1 MGSQLQKTF
10 EMSLISP
17 LYHTKKTQAYT
28 GPLPTSLL
36 RPFSSRIPEE
46 QVQGASKAEKFRKKG
61 SERKKV
67 PSTAEKKRKNTKS
80 MLKESGTRCKEEQGE
95 PKWSELL

>member
-28 GPLPTSLL
+28 GQLPTSLL
-36 RPFSSRIPEE
+36 LPFSYRVPEE
-46 QVQGASKAEKFRKKG
+46 QVQGASKAEKFRRKKKG
-61 SERKKV
+61 VRGKV
-67 PSTAEKKRKNTKS
+67 PSTAEKRERI
-80 MLKESGTRCKEEQGE
+80 LRAC
-95 PKWSELL
+95 